1 VDALVH
7 ESKLKEIKGKLMEIN
22 EFGSVLMNLYM

>member
-1 VDALVH
+1 MDALVH

-22 EFGSVLMNLYM
+22 EFGSVLINFSM